1 MCIFYFGFVFLF
13 CCFFF
18 FFFQADDGIRD
29 IGVTGVQTCALPI
42 SRVRPSR
49 GTQRQARPTARVDTE
64 LGGGKEG
71 GERRRAGDGTVGGRA
86 DLPAGEKS
94 DAADAAR
101 QKAEKLGVDLSQVE
115 GCGARGRITAK
126 EVVSAANRE

>member
-1 MCIFYFGFVFLF
+1 MEPHLYVVSLQRCSTIRK
-13 CCFFF
+13 
-18 FFFQADDGIRD
+18 QAQCPAR
-29 IGVTGVQTCALPI
+29 P
-42 SRVRPSR
+42 RVRPSR
-49 GTQRQARPTARVDTE
+49 GTQRLARPTARVDPE